1 MRNGSRGDGRANRR
15 FVPRD
20 GVISDGKGGSG
31 NLFSSA
37 ECVWNSDSAS
47 LRKKVTHDFLS
58 ICSSDSSFQLPDPR
72 PSSQGFFLKT
82 RDFLRPLEEEGCGC
96 DVPDVPAAITG
107 LRQSERM
114 LPGGVRTHT
123 VNHVADTAATLKAS
137 GSARGFPIVFEAK
150 PEPDYG
156 SRSTTTSYGSFAGGA
171 SYTLPDE
178 KDPVSRGKWP
188 SHFTTAH
195 GSSGRISAAGTNDD
209 IATSGRND
217 LASERKQ
224 LMEVATSIP
233 IRGYN
238 KLNDDEFG
246 KREGSSSHKDLTVKL
261 EANATCHDQRP
272 NTPRSK
278 HSATEQRRR
287 SRINDRFQI
296 LRGVI
301 PHSDQ
306 KRDKASF
313 LLEVIEYIRFL
324 QEKVQKY
331 ELSYPECSQ
340 DDVKLMP
347 GKLSLQQNSNQAP
360 ANVLLVSHVVNNDS
374 AAPAHVVSEK
384 TNEIK
389 IAGARP
395 TLISSTHNP
404 LKTCVVSG
412 GISYKTIQTTTNPVN
427 NLACT
432 HNLLQTKLFPL
443 ERETNTTQSQSQPF
457 EAYNSTSQDQCGWS
471 ESCSLA
477 DGAVINQSLN
487 EKEELLIDEGTIN
500 VSTAYSHE
508 LLNTLTKAL
517 KSSGIDLSQANIA
530 VQINLGKRAVE
541 RRSGAASTSCTTNK
555 DMEDLVSGK
564 QAKGYNR
571 ARLMAE
577 LPSEASKRQ
586 KTHG

>member
-1 MRNGSRGDGRANRR
+1 MELQG
-15 FVPRD
+15 
-20 GVISDGKGGSG
+20 
-31 NLFSSA
+31 
-37 ECVWNSDSAS
+37 
-47 LRKKVTHDFLS
+47 KKVTHDFLS
-58 ICSSDSSFQLPDPR
+58 LCSSDSSFQLPDPR

-82 RDFLRPLEEEGCGC
+82 RDFLRPLEEEEGCGC
-96 DVPDVPAAITG
+96 DVSDVPAAVTS

-114 LPGGVRTHT
+114 LPGGVRTHA
-123 VNHVADTAATLKAS
+123 VNHVVDTAATVKAS
-137 GSARGFPIVFEAK
+137 GSSRAFPIVFEAK

-171 SYTLPDE
+171 SYTLRDE
-178 KDPVSRGKWP
+178 KDTVSRGKWP
-188 SHFTTAH
+188 SHFTTAR
-195 GSSGRISAAGTNDD
+195 GSCGRLSAAGTNDD

-224 LMEVATSIP
+224 FMEVATSVP

-238 KLNDDEFG
+238 RLDDEEEFG
-246 KREGSSSHKDLTVKL
+246 KRECSSSNKDLTVKV
-261 EANATCHDQRP
+261 EAKAACNDQRP

-287 SRINDRFQI
+287 SKINDRFQI

-360 ANVLLVSHVVNNDS
+360 ANVLLASHVVNNDS
-374 AAPAHVVSEK
+374 AAPTRVFSKKA
-384 TNEIK
+384 NEIS
-389 IAGARP
+389 IPGSRP

-404 LKTCVVSG
+404 SKTCVVSG
-412 GISYKTIQTTTNPVN
+412 GISYETTTTNSAN

-443 ERETNTTQSQSQPF
+443 ERETNTTQLQSRSL
-457 EAYNSTSQDQCGWS
+457 EAYNSASQDQCGWS

-477 DGAVINQSLN
+477 DGAVISQRLN
-487 EKEELLIDEGTIN
+487 EKEELIIDEGTIN

-508 LLNTLTKAL
+508 LLNTLTQAL

-530 VQINLGKRAVE
+530 VQINLGKRAVK
-541 RRSGAASTSCTTNK
+541 RRSGAASTTCTTNK
-555 DMEDLVSGK
+555 DMEAPVYFK
-564 QAKGYNR
+564 QAKGCNR
-571 ARLMAE
+571 SRPMAE
-577 LPSEASKRQ
+577 LSSEASKRP